1 MSAEREVIEHGVE
14 IKHIQ
19 ADVDSIMEDMEQLKA
34 RLDGIEKTLEEIK
47 GRHRCGVTLRH
58 LHQIIQLGKDR
69 YQRELCMPSKYQ

>member
-34 RLDGIEKTLEEIK
+34 RLDGIEKTLEEINGGWK
-47 GRHRCGVTLRH
+47 VFIALATIISGVISWMVTH
-58 LHQIIQLGKDR
+58 WLGK
-69 YQRELCMPSKYQ
+69 